1 MRKLILAG
9 VAAAAMAAGGVG
21 LTAQPAHAAYR
32 CWWTGPVRHCRVW
45 HNRYWHRGYYGHP
58 GWWYYR

>member
-21 LTAQPAHAAYR
+21 LSAQPAHAAWR

-45 HNRYWHRGYYGHP
+45 HRHPYWHRGYYHP
-58 GWWYYR
+58 GWWYR